1 MTPFVS
7 TPPPFDAIT
16 AGGIGGLAL
25 AMAAIVAWLRG
36 RFEGAATGARSAVVL
51 AMWIALVGGAAAA
64 GVLARFDRTP
74 PPMALLLPVIFGGS
88 IVLALSAVGRSMA
101 QAWPLAALVG
111 VQMFRLPLELVM
123 HRAARLGI
131 MPEELSYSGYNL
143 DIVTGATAVVIVALM
158 ARRPL
163 PRAVLWAWNL
173 WGVWCLLVIAWVAR
187 TSSPLVRG
195 FGDDP
200 RHVNTWVLYLPY
212 VWLPAV
218 LVMIALTG
226 HLVLTRKLLTTSP
239 ARSYTSTHR

>member
-1 MTPFVS
+1 MTPFVA
-7 TPPPFDAIT
+7 TPPVFDAIT
-16 AGGIGGLAL
+16 ATGIGGLAVL
-25 AMAAIVAWLRG
+25 MSVIVAGLRG
-36 RFEGAATGARSAVVL
+36 RFEGT
-51 AMWIALVGGAAAA
+51 AA
-64 GVLARFDRTP
+64 GVRTAIVLLAWIAVTGAVAGSGLLARFDVTP
-74 PPMALLLPVIFGGS
+74 PPIAVLLPIIFGGS
-88 IVLALSAVGRSMA
+88 IALAQSGVGRSIA

-111 VQMFRLPLELVM
+111 LQMFRLPLELVM

-143 DIVTGATAVVIVALM
+143 DIVTGALAVVLAAVM
-158 ARRPL
+158 AGRAV
-163 PRAVLWAWNL
+163 PRAVVWAWNL
-173 WGVWCLLVIAWVAR
+173 WGLWCLLVIAWVAR

-226 HLVLTRKLLTTSP
+226 HLVLTRKLLTTLR
-239 ARSYTSTHR
+239 ADSYTSSHR

>member
-1 MTPFVS
+1 MMPFVA
-7 TPPPFDAIT
+7 TPPTFDPIT
-16 AGGIGGLAL
+16 AVGIGGLAVV
-25 AMAAIVAWLRG
+25 MAAIVAGMRG
-36 RFEGAATGARSAVVL
+36 RFEGTATGVRTAIVL
-51 AMWIALVGGAAAA
+51 AVWMALVAGAAAA

-88 IVLALSAVGRSMA
+88 IGLALSGVGRSIV
-101 QAWPLAALVG
+101 QAWPLVALVG
-111 VQMFRLPLELVM
+111 LQMFRLPLELVM

-143 DIVTGATAVVIVALM
+143 DVVTGATAVVLVALM
-158 ARRPL
+158 VG
-163 PRAVLWAWNL
+163 RAVPRLVVWAWNL
-173 WGVWCLLVIAWVAR
+173 WGLWCLLVIAWVAR

-218 LVMIALTG
+218 LVMIALAG
-226 HLVLTRKLLTTSP
+226 HLVLTRKLLTASP
-239 ARSYTSTHR
+239 TRSYTASHR